1 LQHLFLKFTILVIIF
16 FAFHASFAMQKPGVK
31 KPHHRSA
38 SISKNNIKYGSAS
51 FYADKFIAHSTSN
64 GEKYNHKKYTAAC
77 NIFPLGKW
85 IKVTNLRNHK
95 SVILKIN
102 DRLSRKSEHIVD
114 VSQTAAKK
122 LVFMSQGVA
131 KVRVEML

>member
-31 KPHHRSA
+31 
-38 SISKNNIKYGSAS
+38 NIKYGSAS